1 MSVCD
6 RQQYLS
12 TSLTADMNNVS
23 RLFGMPSTD
32 TKNGE
37 KRKKERE
44 TLFRTLRREQKK
56 EGATFFTPGK
66 NEGEPRR
73 DRANVA
79 GGGGCCCRNKKR
91 RRRRLMIRGES
102 GGRPRREAAAAA
114 AAAAGGRQL
123 NVVAQLFFVQGRPRG
138 GGDRPRKKRPRAP
151 SAGGARHSPAAG
163 RRRGKES
170 KQHDPDAIIRR

>member
-1 MSVCD
+1 MFLASLGC
-6 RQQYLS
+6 RQQILK
-12 TSLTADMNNVS
+12 TG
-23 RLFGMPSTD
+23 R
-32 TKNGE
+32 KE
-37 KRKKERE
+37 RKKERRFSA
-44 TLFRTLRREQKK
+44 LCAGNRKK